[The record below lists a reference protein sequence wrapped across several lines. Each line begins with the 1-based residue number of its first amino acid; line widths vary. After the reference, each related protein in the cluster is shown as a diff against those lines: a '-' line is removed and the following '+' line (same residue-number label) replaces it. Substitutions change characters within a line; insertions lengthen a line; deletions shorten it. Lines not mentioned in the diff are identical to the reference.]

1 MVKRADNAMVKRT
14 DNAMVKRTNAAQNTN
29 DRSTRTP
36 LKPGVNTCVSE
47 GLVVLAFQLNDANI
61 I

>member
-1 MVKRADNAMVKRT
+1 MVKRT

-29 DRSTRTP
+29 DRSTRTS

-47 GLVVLAFQLNDANI
+47 GLVVLAYQLNEANI